1 MITTLVLPAI
11 TASEVWG
18 TWKALKKPSS
28 PGMLIASA
36 IISIVIIAFIG
47 NAVPWYREVN
57 YGWWYALVAACSL
70 HMGAVAWRIYTDRSE
85 KSPKTDS
92 LGRAT

>member
-1 MITTLVLPAI
+1 
-11 TASEVWG
+11 
-18 TWKALKKPSS
+18 
-28 PGMLIASA
+28 MLIASA

-70 HMGAVAWRIYTDRSE
+70 HMGTVAWRIYTDRSE

-92 LGRAT
+92 LGYAA

>member
-1 MITTLVLPAI
+1 MIATLILAAI
-11 TASEVWG
+11 TAYEVWDA
-18 TWKALKKPSS
+18 WKTLKKPS
-28 PGMLIASA
+28 PLGMRIASA
-36 IISIVIIAFIG
+36 ITSIVMIAFIG

-57 YGWWYALVAACSL
+57 YGWWYALVTACSL
-70 HMGAVAWRIYTDRSE
+70 HMGAVAWRIYTDHSE

>member
-1 MITTLVLPAI
+1 MITTLILAAI

-57 YGWWYALVAACSL
+57 YRMVVRSRNRLFPTHGRRRLAYL
-70 HMGAVAWRIYTDRSE
+70 HRSQ
-85 KSPKTDS
+85 
-92 LGRAT
+92 